1 MSMRLERLSAAMK
14 EEVSLMIQR
23 ELKDPRIGFCSV
35 TRVELSQDL
44 GHAKVFVS
52 VLGEEEDKRRTMEGL
67 KSASGFIRSE
77 LTRRLGLYHAPEIMF
92 KLDESIEK
100 GVEIARILNQLK
112 EDRDAGAT

>member
-1 MSMRLERLSAAMK
+1 MSMRLERLAAAMK
-14 EEVSLMIQR
+14 QEVSLMIQR

-35 TRVELSQDL
+35 TRVELSEDL

-52 VLGEEEDKRRTMEGL
+52 VLGGEEEKRKTMEGL
-67 KSASGFIRSE
+67 KSASGFLRSE
-77 LTRRLGLYHAPEIMF
+77 VTRRLGLYHAPELTF

-112 EDRDAGAT
+112 GERNA